1 MQVLKS
7 FRRDGILYTPGDDA
21 PPGLDAVTINH
32 YRHHGMI
39 GEPSESK
46 PAGQR
51 RRASPKPAET
61 KPAAPQQQLAASVA
75 TGDSVVHTSA
85 QDSAD
90 ADTAN
95 SADSADPTDPATQ
108 HPTKES

>member
-7 FRRDGILYTPGDDA
+7 FRRDGILYTPGNDV

-39 GEPSESK
+39 GESAEAK

-51 RRASPKPAET
+51 RRAMPKPAET
-61 KPAAPQQQLAASVA
+61 KPATPQQPLAADVA
-75 TGDSVVHTSA
+75 SSDAAVHTSA
-85 QDSAD
+85 HEVAD
-90 ADTAN
+90 PANGTGAVPDGLEAN
-95 SADSADPTDPATQ
+95 SDALEANS
-108 HPTKES
+108 